1 MKLLVDGQE
10 VEFKESIELVEENC
24 IVGCHC
30 NGGKHTE
37 VMGDYRIYND
47 KESITIEKTNSDGDG
62 ITSCVMN
69 MDDLFS
75 EMGLFIVLL
84 KHKEEIRCLSNLF
97 A

>member
-30 NGGKHTE
+30 NGGRHTE
-37 VMGDYRIYND
+37 VMGDYRIYID
-47 KESITIEKTNSDGDG
+47 KESITVERTSDNE
-62 ITSCVMN
+62 ITSCSMN

-75 EMGLFIVLL
+75 EMDLSIVFIN
-84 KHKEEIRCLSNLF
+84 HKEEIRSLSNLF
-97 A
+97 S